1 MANANYLAF
10 ARKHFGH
17 ARFDFALSG
26 EHPAACLE
34 PPRGDGR
41 AGDHEALREALA
53 AFLGRSVDEVVPC
66 IGTSQAMALA
76 GACLGRHGSTIALE
90 EPVYEPLRLAF
101 ADANVVRVVR
111 ESAAAYRLERASV
124 NHVQSTSA
132 MVFADPHNPTG
143 AAADPAALRAV
154 LASYPGSVVV
164 DEVYAPF
171 DDYLDADGRWPGRGR
186 DLHPR
191 AWAIGSLTK
200 AYGLGPY
207 RVGWLIVPPEERARV
222 DEAVVRAVGEMPRRW
237 ASDALDVLA
246 QVPRIAE
253 ELRATLP
260 ARRALVIDALASVP
274 GLELHVPARGPYAWM
289 RAPKVP
295 NVLDH
300 VVRWAE
306 NDGLVVSPGFFF
318 GDAQGLRV
326 AWTSPL
332 VRLRE
337 GVPLL
342 IRRLTE
348 MMQSA
353 PR

>member
-10 ARKHFGH
+10 ARKHFGQ

-26 EHPAACLE
+26 EHPAACLV
-34 PPRGDGR
+34 PPCGEGR

-53 AFLGRSVDEVVPC
+53 VFLGRGADEVVPC

-76 GACLGRHGSTIALE
+76 GTCLGRPGSAVALE

-101 ADANVVRVVR
+101 QDASVVRIVR
-111 ESAAAYRLERASV
+111 EPGASYRLEHAAMD
-124 NHVQSTSA
+124 HVHSTSA
-132 MVFADPHNPTG
+132 LVFADPHNPTG
-143 AAADPAALRAV
+143 AAADPSALRSAI
-154 LASYPGSVVV
+154 AAYKGSVVV

-171 DDYLDADGRWPGRGR
+171 DTYLDANGGWPGRGR
-186 DLHPR
+186 DLHPK

-207 RVGWLIVPPEERARV
+207 RVGWLVVPPEERARV
-222 DEAVVRAVGEMPRRW
+222 DEAVIRAVGEMPRRW
-237 ASDALDVLA
+237 ASDALHVLA
-246 QVPRIAE
+246 QVPRVAE
-253 ELRATLP
+253 ELRETLP
-260 ARRALVIDALASVP
+260 ARRALVVDALRSVP

-289 RAPKVP
+289 RAPGVP
-295 NVLDH
+295 KVLDH

-306 NDGLVVSPGFFF
+306 EDGLVVSPGVFF
-318 GDAQGLRV
+318 GDAAGLRV

-332 VRLRE
+332 ARLRE

-342 IRRLTE
+342 VRRLSE